1 MSPVSVI
8 FRVYCADHTFCTLR
22 LPVNATAETIKVG
35 AYEKCSLRH
44 PVQDL
49 RIVEVKSNGERVPFR
64 DSEHSIPTTVA
75 LNSCIFLTPKDHM
88 DALVMICVLH
98 FRRCVQ
104 MLDAVWVKTFEKN
117 VHFPRGNKN
126 YIFWNDVKIF
136 IFFFVKIER
145 FYYH

>member
-1 MSPVSVI
+1 
-8 FRVYCADHTFCTLR
+8 VYCADHTFCTLR

-64 DSEHSIPTTVA
+64 DSEHSIPTSVA

-88 DALVMICVLH
+88 DALVTYI
-98 FRRCVQ
+98 RRPV
-104 MLDAVWVKTFEKN
+104 
-117 VHFPRGNKN
+117 RGS
-126 YIFWNDVKIF
+126 
-136 IFFFVKIER
+136 R
-145 FYYH
+145 S

>member
-1 MSPVSVI
+1 MCFYIMYISVI

-88 DALVMICVLH
+88 DALVI
-98 FRRCVQ
+98 
-104 MLDAVWVKTFEKN
+104 
-117 VHFPRGNKN
+117 
-126 YIFWNDVKIF
+126 
-136 IFFFVKIER
+136 
-145 FYYH
+145 

>member
-1 MSPVSVI
+1 MTIGNSRGWPPIHHNVIVSVI

-64 DSEHSIPTTVA
+64 DSEHSIPTTVG

-88 DALVMICVLH
+88 DALVIIY
-98 FRRCVQ
+98 
-104 MLDAVWVKTFEKN
+104 AVYPLSFLS
-117 VHFPRGNKN
+117 N
-126 YIFWNDVKIF
+126 YIVGRPILAMLYD
-136 IFFFVKIER
+136 R
-145 FYYH
+145 TQTCSA

>member
-1 MSPVSVI
+1 MLWYPSTITNNRGFVSVI

-88 DALVMICVLH
+88 DALVIQTRSIATPNH
-98 FRRCVQ
+98 
-104 MLDAVWVKTFEKN
+104 
-117 VHFPRGNKN
+117 
-126 YIFWNDVKIF
+126 Y
-136 IFFFVKIER
+136 
-145 FYYH
+145 